1 MKRFSLLFLVL
12 LLVLTGCNKGPE
24 YPITTQSY
32 EILPPEEGSTRPVV
46 KMNSVLDENLHF
58 KFAYDSAVWEAKDV
72 EPGTYPTNVIF
83 THKAYKDD
91 SCIIMPGTAGY
102 ELKKDY
108 DVEQWSY
115 QSEKTYGI
123 DYQFMNRV
131 TGVTEMRVF
140 EADSN
145 GQGFPTTLFELRLP
159 TDGQDQYQCYEGWQQ
174 FIGTYAFD
182 FYSGTPEELSAK
194 MAEIEAAKIAQ
205 EEALKKA
212 EQEALIKALEEAEKA
227 KEAETASG
235 EVESGTGA

>member
-1 MKRFSLLFLVL
+1 MKRFSSLFLVL
-12 LLVLTGCNKGPE
+12 LLVLTACNRGPE

-46 KMNSVLDENLHF
+46 KMNSILDENLHF
-58 KFAYDSAVWEAKDV
+58 KFAYDSDVWEAKAV

-83 THKAYKDD
+83 TNQAYKDD
-91 SCIIMPGTAGY
+91 SCIILPGTAGY
-102 ELKKDY
+102 ELEKDY
-108 DVEQWSY
+108 DVEQWFY

-123 DYQFMNRV
+123 DYQFINRV

-174 FIGTYAFD
+174 LIGTYAFD
-182 FYSGTPEELSAK
+182 FYSGTPEQLSAK
-194 MAEIEAAKIAQ
+194 MAEIETAKKAQ

-212 EQEALIKALEEAEKA
+212 EQEALIRQLEEAEA
-227 KEAETASG
+227 KEEAASG
-235 EVESGTGA
+235 KVESGTGV